1 MPAVQSC
8 HSTLLPQTGNTA
20 DAGGPVVSGVALL
33 SVPVLVDEVLSVDSL
48 ADLFITE
55 EACRPLYGES
65 CIYYRARVTTL
76 RVKLNC

>member
-1 MPAVQSC
+1 MQEGPPRKF
-8 HSTLLPQTGNTA
+8 HLGKNTA
-20 DAGGPVVSGVALL
+20 DTGGPVVLGVALL

-48 ADLFITE
+48 ADLVIIE

-65 CIYYRARVTTL
+65 CIYHRARVTTL

>member
-33 SVPVLVDEVLSVDSL
+33 SVPLLDDEILSVDSL
-48 ADLFITE
+48 ADLYIVE
-55 EACRPLYGES
+55 
-65 CIYYRARVTTL
+65 
-76 RVKLNC
+76 